1 MSFRFIGEL
10 FKLRIL
16 SGKIMHQCIVRLLKD
31 DDEESLEAL
40 CRLLST
46 IGKELET
53 PVSAAG
59 GTTRAGSIS
68 VRTHSLI

>member
-1 MSFRFIGEL
+1 
-10 FKLRIL
+10 
-16 SGKIMHQCIVRLLKD
+16 MHQCIVRLLKD